1 MTEGQEE
8 CFEGGTFF
16 FYIDSGDNSQCAT
29 AITLWKPLIFMYY
42 FSIFK
47 NALMDLK
54 VLIHVFLLYCKCN

>member
-29 AITLWKPLIFMYY
+29 AVTLWK
-42 FSIFK
+42 
-47 NALMDLK
+47 
-54 VLIHVFLLYCKCN
+54 H